1 MSLTRRERAIKAWL
15 GDDRDGSYEKVF
27 VERVRLARFSELRPI
42 SPERARDLEELA
54 SEAEGEEEAEEAP
67 TSDPAQV
74 RRRLSTPPVGARQR
88 GRTLRGGG
96 LTEEERREVEEIE
109 RELGPVERPRTRG
122 DCAEMERPCP
132 FASCRYHLA
141 IDVNPATGS
150 IKINFPHLE
159 VWEMPETCALDV
171 ADRCGET
178 LEEVGGVANLT
189 KERVRQLEDLT
200 FAKLREACAHFPAL
214 AEYLGHGP
222 GEGERE

>member
-27 VERVRLARFSELRPI
+27 VERVRLARFSELAPI
-42 SPERARDLEELA
+42 SPERARELEDLA
-54 SEAEGEEEAEEAP
+54 SEAEGEVEEAEEVQAP
-67 TSDPAQV
+67 TPTP
-74 RRRLSTPPVGARQR
+74 RRRLTTPPVGARQR
-88 GRTLRGGG
+88 GKTLRGGR
-96 LTEEERREVEEIE
+96 LTREERAEVEAVVAEYE
-109 RELGPVERPRTRG
+109 HERPRTRG
-122 DCAEMERPCP
+122 DCENGERPCP
-132 FASCRYHLA
+132 WASCRYHLA
-141 IDVNPATGS
+141 LDINPNTGS

-178 LEEVGGVANLT
+178 LEEVGGVANIT

-222 GEGERE
+222 GEGER

>member
-1 MSLTRRERAIKAWL
+1 MTLTRRERAIKAWL

-88 GRTLRGGG
+88 GRTLRSGR
-96 LTEEERREVEEIE
+96 LTRAEWFEIEQIE
-109 RELGPVERPRTRG
+109 REVAEEIKSRPRTRG
-122 DCAEMERPCP
+122 DCENGERPCP
-132 FASCRYHLA
+132 WASCRYHLA
-141 IDVNPATGS
+141 LDVNPNTGS
-150 IKINFPHLE
+150 IKVNFPHLE

-189 KERVRQLEDLT
+189 RERVRQLEDLT
-200 FAKLREACAHFPAL
+200 LAKLREACAEFPAL
-214 AEYLGHGP
+214 AEYLKGGV
-222 GEGERE
+222 